1 MGEKTVE
8 LGAGTLYIDDLV
20 VPINSGLTTTE
31 EELNDTA
38 FPLKLTNEAEFTGT
52 IDNMNVLFQH
62 YIDTMLQQLRDIR
75 AFIAPNNWRKMHGY
89 PMRRKLNTGD
99 DSNE

>member
-20 VPINSGLTTTE
+20 VPINYGLTTIE

-52 IDNMNVLFQH
+52 IDVAKVLFQH
-62 YIDTMLQQLRDIR
+62 YINTILVQLRDIR
-75 AFIAPNNWRKMHGY
+75 AHVAPNNWRKMHGY
-89 PMRRKLNTGD
+89 PMRRKLN
-99 DSNE
+99 NRRRFK